1 MTSNAGSEWE
11 NATTVVG
18 DGTAAKVSSEKDG
31 ADDKES
37 AIPKH
42 GKFHID
48 LNDALTPDPG
58 TEDMFNKPKNKFAFS
73 PGQLSKLLDPK
84 SLNAFLAMGGLAGL
98 EKGLRTDI
106 KNGLSSDE
114 DILDGS
120 VAFEDVAAKGAPK
133 YGALGDTAP
142 VPSEEKSAAAASG
155 AAHHAST
162 QGFSDRQDVFN
173 DNR

>member
-18 DGTAAKVSSEKDG
+18 EGATAKVSGEKDH
-31 ADDKES
+31 

-42 GKFHID
+42 VKFHVD

-73 PGQLSKLLDPK
+73 PGQLSKLLNPK
-84 SLNAFLAMGGLAGL
+84 SLNAFLAMGGLEGL

-106 KNGLSSDE
+106 KSGLSSDE
-114 DILDGS
+114 DILDGA
-120 VAFEDVAAKGAPK
+120 VAFEDVATKGAPK
-133 YGALGDTAP
+133 YGALGSTPP

-155 AAHHAST
+155 AHHAST

>member
-18 DGTAAKVSSEKDG
+18 EGAAATAADGKDH
-31 ADDKES
+31 

-42 GKFHID
+42 VKFHVD
-48 LNDALTPDPG
+48 LSDALTPDPN
-58 TEDMFNKPKNKFAFS
+58 TEDMFNYPKNKFAFS
-73 PGQLSKLLDPK
+73 PGQLSKLLNPK
-84 SLNAFLAMGGLAGL
+84 SLNAFFAMGGLAGL

-106 KNGLSSDE
+106 KSGLSPDE

-120 VAFEDVAAKGAPK
+120 VAFEDVATKGAPK
-133 YGALGDTAP
+133 YGALGNTAP
-142 VPSEEKSAAAASG
+142 QPGEEKSAAAASG
-155 AAHHAST
+155 AHHAST